1 MTDTALQKI
10 LVSIDAYMKNIANEM
25 NISSTVMT
33 EDFNRF
39 FRTLA
44 SSHYVNA
51 RMLSLLGSLRD
62 ELAAEGADVREI
74 IAAELHFYE
83 QKLLSLPSIPQTT
96 CFMHNVAELLDRE
109 VNHHMYVRLKKF
121 SQMCGV

>member
-1 MTDTALQKI
+1 MNDTILQKI
-10 LVSIDAYMKNIANEM
+10 QTAVDGYINNITNEM
-25 NISSTVMT
+25 NLSATVMT
-33 EDFNRF
+33 DDFNRF

-44 SSHYVNA
+44 SRHYINA
-51 RMLSLLGSLRD
+51 RMLYLLGSLRA
-62 ELAAEGADVREI
+62 ELGADGADVHEI
-74 IAAELHFYE
+74 IASVLHFYE

-121 SQMCGV
+121 SQLCGD